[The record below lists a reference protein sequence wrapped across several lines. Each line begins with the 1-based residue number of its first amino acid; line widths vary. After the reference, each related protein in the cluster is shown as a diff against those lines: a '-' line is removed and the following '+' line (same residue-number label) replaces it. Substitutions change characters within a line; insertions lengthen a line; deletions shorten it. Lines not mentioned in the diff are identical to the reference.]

1 MTHDQEEALTMSDKI
16 VVMSE
21 GKIQQVGTPED
32 IYNEPQNAFV
42 ADFIGESNI
51 FNGIMT
57 GSMKAR
63 FAGGEFTCVDDVP
76 EGTQIT
82 AVLRPEDIELTAP
95 AEGQIRGKVIS
106 VIFKG
111 MHYEITVQ
119 SGRYEVVIQSTK
131 SAEVGSEVG
140 MKVEP
145 DGIHIMIAE
154 NHTNVFPVDMNRNHR
169 LEFNGQELDT
179 SLTQLIKG
187 SRRNENHELLDE
199 NGEVIDPEKI
209 HIFAAIE
216 PQDIRMTDDVD
227 DEAVLIEGTISNL
240 IYKGDHYSYV
250 INTELGQDFIVDD
263 EYLWNMGDRI
273 GLILPLDKMR
283 FTVKK

>member
-1 MTHDQEEALTMSDKI
+1 
-16 VVMSE
+16 
-21 GKIQQVGTPED
+21 
-32 IYNEPQNAFV
+32 
-42 ADFIGESNI
+42 
-51 FNGIMT
+51 MT

-63 FAGGEFTCVDDVP
+63 FAGGQFTCVDDVP

-82 AVLRPEDIELTAP
+82 AVVRPEDIELTAP
-95 AEGQIRGKVIS
+95 GEGQIRGKVIS

-111 MHYEITVQ
+111 IHYEITVQ

-131 SAEVGSEVG
+131 SASVGSEVG

-179 SLTQLIKG
+179 SLTQLIRG

-209 HIFAAIE
+209 HIVAAIE

-263 EYLWNMGDRI
+263 EFLWNMGDRI
-273 GLILPLDKMR
+273 GLILPIDKMR

>member
-1 MTHDQEEALTMSDKI
+1 MSDKI

-21 GKIQQVGTPED
+21 GKIQQIGTPED

-42 ADFIGESNI
+42 ADFIGDSNI

-57 GSMKAR
+57 GNMTAR
-63 FAGGEFTCVDDVP
+63 FAGGQFTCVDDVP

-95 AEGQIRGKVIS
+95 EKGQIRGRVTS

-111 MHYEITVQ
+111 IHYEITVQ

-140 MKVEP
+140 MRVEP

-154 NHTNVFPVDMNRNHR
+154 DHTNVFPVDMNKNHR
-169 LEFNGQELDT
+169 LEFNEQELDV

-199 NGEVIDPEKI
+199 NGEVIDPDKI
-209 HIFAAIE
+209 RIIAAIE

-227 DEAVLIEGTISNL
+227 DEQVLIEGVISNL

-250 INTELGQDFIVDD
+250 INTDVGQDFIVDD
-263 EYLWNMGDRI
+263 EYLWNMGDQI
-273 GLILPLDKMR
+273 GLILPPDKMR